1 MSVVNSRSIQTEI
14 KYNEF
19 QEWLNDCPIDIT
31 DYQDYT
37 DSFEIK
43 FTLPKESN

>member
-1 MSVVNSRSIQTEI
+1 MNEI